1 MAETN
6 AKGVRPSASV
16 QDVLLVAVVGAVFAP
31 AVAAMARV
39 WGSVDYLSY
48 GYLVP
53 VVALW
58 VAWRDRATWT
68 ESAPRRDRRG
78 LLFLFAALVLYGLGL
93 GTGLVALEGVAFV
106 GAVAASVLLVWG
118 PDRLRALR
126 FPIGFL
132 LFMVP
137 PPEAWLLPLIAGLRL
152 LVSGVAVAIL
162 HGVGISVAQDG
173 NVLRLPSGESLFV
186 ADACSGVTS
195 LVTLLPLAVL
205 LAYYVE
211 RSLARRV
218 VVISCVLPIALGGNL
233 LRVVLTVIAAVG
245 VGVGRATQS
254 AWHQTAGLLTYL
266 LGCLALLAASALLRR
281 LVPPS

>member
-1 MAETN
+1 
-6 AKGVRPSASV
+6 V
-16 QDVLLVAVVGAVFAP
+16 QDVLLVAVVGVAFAP

-68 ESAPRRDRRG
+68 GSPARRDARG
-78 LLFLFAALVLYGLGL
+78 LLCLLGAFVLYGLGL
-93 GTGLVALEGVAFV
+93 GAGFVALEGVAFV

-137 PPEAWLLPLIAGLRL
+137 PPEAWLLPVIAELRL
-152 LVSGVAVAIL
+152 LVSSAAVAIL
-162 HGVGISVAQDG
+162 HGVGIPVVQQG

-211 RSLARRV
+211 RSLARRLV
-218 VVISCVLPIALGGNL
+218 LILCVLPIAVGGNL

-245 VGVGRATQS
+245 LGVGRATQS
-254 AWHQTAGLLTYL
+254 AWHQSAGLLTYL
-266 LGCLALLAASALLRR
+266 LGCLALLAASTLLRR

>member
-39 WGSVDYLSY
+39 WGSVDYLTY

-58 VAWRDRATWT
+58 VAWRDRATWAG
-68 ESAPRRDRRG
+68 SAPRRDGRG
-78 LLFLFAALVLYGLGL
+78 LLCLLGALVLYGLGL
-93 GTGLVALEGVAFV
+93 GAGLVALEGVAFV

-118 PDRLRALR
+118 PHRLRALR

-137 PPEAWLLPLIAGLRL
+137 PPEAWLLPVIAGLRL
-152 LVSGVAVAIL
+152 VVSSVAVAIL
-162 HGVGISVAQDG
+162 HGVGIPVGQQG
-173 NVLRLPSGESLFV
+173 NVLQLPTGESLFV

-211 RSLARRV
+211 RTLARRLLL
-218 VVISCVLPIALGGNL
+218 ISCVLPIALGGNL
-233 LRVVLTVIAAVG
+233 LRVVLTVVAAVG
-245 VGVGRATQS
+245 LGVGRATQS
-254 AWHQTAGLLTYL
+254 VWHQTAGLLIYL
-266 LGCLALLAASALLRR
+266 LGCLALLAASTLLRR
-281 LVPPS
+281 LAPPS